1 MQSYQWVVIT
11 IKNQRNFSKLM
22 PSSHVL
28 SRNTHAFGNHSRS
41 RSMSEPLEYKGTPHE
56 EIGKLTRNHKCY
68 FTEKDCLLGL
78 AIIENPNLHLIS
90 FTERFSGD
98 SYKHEARAS
107 RFTERIGQVIWDLL
121 MSTKSS
127 WTRRPV
133 CQAKMTTL
141 MFNNT

>member
-11 IKNQRNFSKLM
+11 IKNQRNFSKLI
-22 PSSHVL
+22 PSSRVL

-41 RSMSEPLEYKGTPHE
+41 RSMYEPLEQ
-56 EIGKLTRNHKCY
+56 IGKLTRNHKCY

-98 SYKHEARAS
+98 SYKHKARVS
-107 RFTERIGQVIWDLL
+107 RFTDRIGQVIWDLL

>member
-1 MQSYQWVVIT
+1 
-11 IKNQRNFSKLM
+11 M

-41 RSMSEPLEYKGTPHE
+41 RSMYEPGTPHE

-68 FTEKDCLLGL
+68 FTGKDCLLGL

-90 FTERFSGD
+90 FTGRFSGD

-107 RFTERIGQVIWDLL
+107 RFTDRIGQVIWDLL
-121 MSTKSS
+121 MSTKIS